1 MGSRMGPD
9 LRQQLNMKTKAS
21 YHHGDLRQALLQAG
35 ESVLREHGPGK
46 FTLREC
52 ARRAGVSHSAP
63 KHHFGDVRGLLTELA
78 AGGFERLTTLL
89 RMQMA
94 TATNLNEEFAATT
107 RGYLQFAQENPEHF
121 RIMFRSDLLDETSLV
136 LQAAAGGTF
145 LELTNVIHRQRGEPE
160 IVASESGRP
169 TMLREMTDDIVIGWS
184 HIHGFAHLVL
194 EQQLD
199 MVDVSEI
206 DSLVDKAARRLS
218 DLLQRDAGLASK

>member
-1 MGSRMGPD
+1 
-9 LRQQLNMKTKAS
+9 MKSKAS

-89 RMQMA
+89 QMQLA
-94 TATNLNEEFAATT
+94 TATNLHEEFAATT
-107 RGYLQFAQENPEHF
+107 RGYLQFAKENPEHF
-121 RIMFRSDLLDETSLV
+121 RIMFRSDLLDETSAV

-145 LELTNVIHRQRGEPE
+145 FELTNVIHRQRGEPE
-160 IVASESGRP
+160 IVAAESARP
-169 TMLREMTDDIVIGWS
+169 VLLREMIDDIIVGWS

-199 MVDVSEI
+199 MVDVTEI
-206 DSLVDKAARRLS
+206 DLLIDTAARRLS
-218 DLLQRDAGLASK
+218 DMLQSDADLASK

>member
-1 MGSRMGPD
+1 
-9 LRQQLNMKTKAS
+9 MKSKAS

-78 AGGFERLTTLL
+78 AGGFERLTALL
-89 RMQMA
+89 QSQLT

-107 RGYLQFAQENPEHF
+107 RGYLQFAKENPEHF
-121 RIMFRSDLLDETSLV
+121 RVMFRSDLLDETSPV
-136 LQAAAGGTF
+136 LRDAARGTF

-160 IVASESGRP
+160 VVVSESVKP
-169 TMLREMTDDIVIGWS
+169 ALLREMIDDIVVGWS

-199 MVDVSEI
+199 MVDITEI
-206 DSLVDKAARRLS
+206 DSLVEKAARRLS
-218 DLLQRDAGLASK
+218 DMLQRDAGLTKT